1 MIPKADGSMRLLGI
15 PTIRDRVAQMAVK
28 LVIEP
33 IFEAG
38 FCGTHMGIVRRNP
51 RIKR

>member
-1 MIPKADGSMRLLGI
+1 MEMGI

-33 IFEAG
+33 IFEADSK
-38 FCGTHMGIVRRNP
+38 IVVLDFAPKEMLIRH
-51 RIKR
+51 